1 MAYDGRSNRMRRKEA
16 VGMQELVKE
25 FIKEMKLSSGVN
37 GRRVNEAWNVV

>member
-37 GRRVNEAWNVV
+37 EIGRASCRERV